1 MFVENTKK
9 ISSFIKNID
18 KDVSKFQKQYWDA
31 LDKRMDSIIDEEII
45 KEHTIEKWD
54 LILHDSSYHILRDK
68 LKERLNIT
76 DNNDIDSNTKLISCY
91 WDEDNKH
98 CKCVNGLCLVNC
110 DNGKMWYSEE
120 LIDYFGI
127 EQYKYDLIVGGPKHG
142 TFIINS
148 NHPDNNNEE
157 DIEIKIKDFG
167 REFDCIEEIRHYVQ
181 DSYDRNNAV
190 HREGMIIK
198 ERFELFKKKHKIK
211 KILEL
216 YELIKPLYS
225 ELIGYHS
232 RSKAFYD
239 IFIHKLDDLVAQALH
254 ITDTNKD
261 FELNEITKKLQIDS
275 EFLKR
280 ETNKWYNISKTALK
294 NNFTD
299 DICHYICDYI

>member
-1 MFVENTKK
+1 MFVENQKLLV
-9 ISSFIKNID
+9 SFIKNID
-18 KDVSKFQKQYWDA
+18 KDVSKLQKQYWDA
-31 LDKRMDSIIDEEII
+31 LDKREDSIIDEDII
-45 KEHTIEKWD
+45 QERTIEKWD
-54 LILHDSSYHILRDK
+54 LILHESSYHILRDK
-68 LKERLNIT
+68 LKERLNT

-91 WDEDNKH
+91 WGEDNMR
-98 CKCVNGLCLVNC
+98 CRCVNGHCSFDC
-110 DNGKMWYSEE
+110 DNGKMWYSED

-167 REFDCIEEIRHYVQ
+167 REFDCIEEIRQYVQ

-190 HREGMIIK
+190 HREGRIIK
-198 ERFELFKKKHKIK
+198 ERIELFKKKHRIK

-216 YELIKPLYS
+216 YELIKLLYS
-225 ELIGYHS
+225 QLIGYHS
-232 RSKAFYD
+232 KSKSFYHT
-239 IFIHKLDDLVAQALH
+239 FKHKLDDLVAQALQLSY
-254 ITDTNKD
+254 TNKD
-261 FELNEITKKLQIDS
+261 IELNEITKKLQIES
-275 EFLKR
+275 KILKG
-280 ETNKWYNISKTALK
+280 EINNWYNISKTALK